1 MLINNLEHCMLLLF
15 TGSNVLASNKA
26 FSAITNRVDFKKSD
40 WILICKH
47 FDYQCRHASF
57 VIYLFVYLFIYL
69 FVYLF
74 IYLFVYLFIYLF
86 ISSLIYLGKSY
97 TIVNRN
103 NPIYNFHVVSNQS

>member
-57 VIYLFVYLFIYL
+57 VIYLFVCLFIYL

-74 IYLFVYLFIYLF
+74 ICLFIYLF
-86 ISSLIYLGKSY
+86 IYFIFNLP
-97 TIVNRN
+97 R
-103 NPIYNFHVVSNQS
+103 

>member
-57 VIYLFVYLFIYL
+57 VIYLFVCLFI
-69 FVYLF
+69 
-74 IYLFVYLFIYLF
+74 YLFIYLF

>member
-15 TGSNVLASNKA
+15 TGSNVLAWNKA
-26 FSAITNRVDFKKSD
+26 FNAITNRVDFKKSD

-57 VIYLFVYLFIYL
+57 VIYLFIYL
-69 FVYLF
+69 FVC
-74 IYLFVYLFIYLF
+74 LFIYLF

-97 TIVNRN
+97 AIVNRN